1 MTYREQYEAWLRDF
15 ADDAATVAELKALE
29 GNEKEIEDR
38 FYTELSFGTAG
49 MRGVLGAGTNRMNLY
64 NVRRATKGFAD
75 YINSQDPEYAKRG
88 VVIAY
93 DSRRMSPEFA
103 KAAAL
108 VLCNEGINVCLFDEL
123 RPVPVLSYAVRH
135 LNAIAGIVITASHNP
150 PQYNG
155 YKVYWE
161 DGAQMPPEYADQV
174 LALIRK
180 NAYQDAVEMDE
191 KKALESGLLKI
202 IGKKEIDDDYIADVK
217 TLSVQPELMQTA
229 GKELKI
235 VYTPLH
241 GSGNKPVRRILAEIG
256 IENVYIVKEQELPDP
271 NFSTIKVPNPE
282 DPAAFAMAM
291 KLADEVG
298 ADCIFGTDPD
308 CDRVGIAV
316 KDNEGKYYLMTGNQ
330 IGCTLLYYILMSR
343 KALGTIPANGAVVK
357 SVVSTELARKIAAG
371 FGLVCF
377 DTLTGFKWIA
387 EKIQQFED
395 KGDHTFVFGFEE
407 SYGFLSSTFV
417 RDKDGVNAS
426 LLIAEAA
433 AWAKTQGKTL
443 YDILQEIYKTF
454 GYYVEK
460 VVSVTLPGKDGVA
473 KMQSIMKSLR
483 TDAPKE
489 LAGKKVLAVRDYL
502 AGTRTDLATGATEAA
517 GLPKSDVLYFELE
530 NDAWVCI
537 RPSGTE
543 PKIKLYVNTNAD
555 NAEKSAAENEAL
567 VEACKAIMQ

>member
-1 MTYREQYEAWLRDF
+1 MGYREEYQKWLEAF
-15 ADDAATVAELKALE
+15 AADKETVSELLSIKDD
-29 GNEKEIEDR
+29 EKEIEDR
-38 FYTELSFGTAG
+38 FYTELAFGTAG

-75 YINSQDPEYAKRG
+75 YINAGDPSYRTRG

-103 KAAAL
+103 KSAAL
-108 VLCNEGINVCLFDEL
+108 VLAHEGIRAYLFDEL

-135 LNAIAGIVITASHNP
+135 LHAIAGIVITASHNP

-174 LALIRK
+174 LAMIRS
-180 NAYQDAVEMDE
+180 NQYQDAVEMDE
-191 KKALESGLLKI
+191 QEALKAGLLRI
-202 IGKKEIDDDYIADVK
+202 IGNAEVDDDYIAQER
-217 TLSVQPELMQTA
+217 TLSVQPELMKKA

-241 GSGNKPVRRILAEIG
+241 GSGNKPVRRILREIG
-256 IENVYIVKEQELPDP
+256 IENVFVVKEQELPDP
-271 NFSTIKVPNPE
+271 NFSTVRVPNPE
-282 DPAAFAMAM
+282 DPAAFTLAM

-316 KDNEGKYYLMTGNQ
+316 KDDKGQYYLMTGNQ
-330 IGCTLLYYILMSR
+330 IGSTLLYYILKSR
-343 KALGTIPANGAVVK
+343 EALGTLPADGAVCK
-357 SVVSTELARKIAAG
+357 SVVSTELARKIAES

-387 EKIQQFED
+387 NKIQQFEEN
-395 KGDHTFVFGFEE
+395 KDHTFIFGFEE

-433 AWAKTQGKTL
+433 AWAKTQNKTL
-443 YDILQEIYKTF
+443 YDILQEIYKTY

-473 KMQSIMKSLR
+473 KMQEIMRNLR
-483 TDAPKE
+483 ANPPKT
-489 LAGKKVLAVRDYL
+489 LAGKSVLATRDYL
-502 AGTRTDLATGATEAA
+502 AGTRTDQAGDVTPA

-530 NDAWVCI
+530 GGNWVCI

-555 NAEKSAAENEAL
+555 NEAVSHALNDSL
-567 VEACKAIMQ
+567 VDACKKLLA

>member
-1 MTYREQYEAWLRDF
+1 MDVKAEYTRWCTDPVFDEA
-15 ADDAATVAELKALE
+15 THAELRSISD
-29 GNEKEIEDR
+29 EKEIE
-38 FYTELSFGTAG
+38 EKKKKNLSFGTG
-49 MRGVLGAGTNRMNLY
+49 GLRGVIGAGTNRMNLY
-64 NVRRATKGFAD
+64 TVGKATQGLAD
-75 YINSQDPEYAKRG
+75 FIRTQTQSGSVA
-88 VVIAY
+88 IAY

-103 KAAAL
+103 MRAACILAANGIKAY
-108 VLCNEGINVCLFDEL
+108 LFESL
-123 RPVPVLSYAVRH
+123 RPTPELSFAVRFLH
-135 LNAIAGIVITASHNP
+135 ATAGIVITASHNP

-155 YKVYWE
+155 DKVYWE
-161 DGAQMPPEYADQV
+161 DGAQMPREYADQV
-174 LALIRK
+174 LKCIRA
-180 NAYQDAVEMDE
+180 NRYQDAVEMDE
-191 KKALESGLLKI
+191 AAAKEAGLLKI
-202 IGKKEIDDDYIADVK
+202 IGHKEVDDDYIADVK
-217 TLSVQPELMQTA
+217 TLSVQPELMRTA
-229 GKELKI
+229 GKALKI

-241 GSGNKPVRRILAEIG
+241 GSGNKPVRRILKEIG
-256 IENVYIVKEQELPDP
+256 IENVYVVREQELPDP

-316 KDNEGKYYLMTGNQ
+316 KDHEGKYYLMTGNQ
-330 IGCTLLYYILMSR
+330 IGCVLLYYILKSR
-343 KALGTIPANGAVVK
+343 QALCTLPADGAVVK
-357 SVVSTELARKIAAG
+357 SVVSTELARKIAEHY
-371 FGLVCF
+371 GLTCM

-387 EKIQQFED
+387 EKIQQFEE

-443 YDILQEIYKTF
+443 YDILQEIYATY

-473 KMQSIMKSLR
+473 KMKAIMKNLR
-483 TDAPKE
+483 ENPPQA
-489 LAGKKVLAVRDYL
+489 LAGKAVLAVRDYL
-502 AGTRTDLATGATEAA
+502 AGTRTDAQGNVTPA
-517 GLPKSDVLYFELE
+517 GLPQSDVLYFELE
-530 NDAWVCI
+530 NGEWVCI

-543 PKIKLYVNTNAD
+543 PKIKLYVNTNASD
-555 NAEKSAAENEAL
+555 AKTSEASNAAL
-567 VEACKAIMQ
+567 VEACKALMQ

>member
-1 MTYREQYEAWLRDF
+1 MY
-15 ADDAATVAELKALE
+15 V
-29 GNEKEIEDR
+29 
-38 FYTELSFGTAG
+38 
-49 MRGVLGAGTNRMNLY
+49 
-64 NVRRATKGFAD
+64 
-75 YINSQDPEYAKRG
+75 
-88 VVIAY
+88 
-93 DSRRMSPEFA
+93 
-103 KAAAL
+103 
-108 VLCNEGINVCLFDEL
+108 
-123 RPVPVLSYAVRH
+123 
-135 LNAIAGIVITASHNP
+135 
-150 PQYNG
+150 
-155 YKVYWE
+155 
-161 DGAQMPPEYADQV
+161 
-174 LALIRK
+174 
-180 NAYQDAVEMDE
+180 
-191 KKALESGLLKI
+191 
-202 IGKKEIDDDYIADVK
+202 
-217 TLSVQPELMQTA
+217 
-229 GKELKI
+229 
-235 VYTPLH
+235 
-241 GSGNKPVRRILAEIG
+241 
-256 IENVYIVKEQELPDP
+256 VKEQELPDP

-316 KDNEGKYYLMTGNQ
+316 KDNEGKYYLMSGNQ
-330 IGCTLLYYILMSR
+330 IGCVLLYYILKSR
-343 KALGTIPANGAVVK
+343 QALGTIPSDGAVVK

-371 FGLVCF
+371 FGLTCF

-387 EKIQQFED
+387 EKIQQFQD

-473 KMQSIMKSLR
+473 KMQSIMKNLR
-483 TDAPKE
+483 ADAPKE
-489 LAGKKVLAVRDYL
+489 LAGLKVLAVRDYL
-502 AGTRTDLATGATEAA
+502 AGTRTDLATGAVTPA

-530 NDAWVCI
+530 RDAWVCI

-543 PKIKLYVNTNAD
+543 TKIKLYVNTNAASH
-555 NAEKSAAENEAL
+555 AESAALNEAL
-567 VEACKAIMQ
+567 VEACKAIMA

>member
-1 MTYREQYEAWLRDF
+1 MNYREEYEKWLREF
-15 ADDAATVAELKALE
+15 ADDEQTVNELRAIA
-29 GNEKEIEDR
+29 GDEKEIEDR

-64 NVRRATKGFAD
+64 NVKRATKGFSD
-75 YINSQDPEYAKRG
+75 YINQGDPEYKKRG

-103 KAAAL
+103 KASAL
-108 VLCNEGINVCLFDEL
+108 VLAHEGIRAFLFDEL
-123 RPVPVLSYAVRH
+123 RPVPILSYAVRH
-135 LNAIAGIVITASHNP
+135 LHAIAGIVITASHNP

-174 LALIRK
+174 LACIRA
-180 NAYQDAVEMDE
+180 NRYQDAVEMDE
-191 KKALESGLLKI
+191 EEAKAAGLLKI
-202 IGKKEIDDDYIADVK
+202 IGHAEVDDDYIAQER
-217 TLSVQPELMQTA
+217 TLSVQPELMKKA

-235 VYTPLH
+235 VYTPIH
-241 GSGNKPVRRILAEIG
+241 GSGNKPVRRILKEIG
-256 IENVYIVKEQELPDP
+256 IENVYVVKEQELPDP
-271 NFSTIKVPNPE
+271 NFTTVRVPNPE
-282 DPAAFAMAM
+282 DPAAFTLAM

-316 KDNEGKYYLMTGNQ
+316 KDDEGKYYLMTGNQ
-330 IGCTLLYYILMSR
+330 IGSTLLYYILKSR
-343 KALGTIPANGAVVK
+343 QALGTLPANGAVVK
-357 SVVSTELARKIAAG
+357 SVVSTELARKIAES

-387 EKIQQFED
+387 NKIQQFED
-395 KGDHTFVFGFEE
+395 TGDHTFIFGFEE

-443 YDILQEIYKTF
+443 YDILQEIYKTY

-473 KMQSIMKSLR
+473 KMQEIMKHLR
-483 TDAPKE
+483 QEPPKE

-502 AGTRTDLATGATEAA
+502 VGKRTAMDGTVTPAD
-517 GLPKSDVLYFELE
+517 LPKSDVLYFELE
-530 NDAWVCI
+530 GGAWVCI

-543 PKIKLYVNTNAD
+543 PKIKLYVNTNAKEAD
-555 NAEKSAAENEAL
+555 VSAKENEAL
-567 VEACKAIMQ
+567 VEASKAIMA

>member
-1 MTYREQYEAWLRDF
+1 MGYLEEYKKWLQEF
-15 ADDAATVAELKALE
+15 AKDNETVKQLKDIADNL
-29 GNEKEIEDR
+29 KEIEDR
-38 FYTELSFGTAG
+38 FYTELAFGTAG
-49 MRGVLGAGTNRMNLY
+49 MRGVLGAGTNRMNIY

-75 YINSQDPEYAKRG
+75 YINEGDPSYRERG

-93 DSRRMSPEFA
+93 DSRRMSAEFA
-103 KAAAL
+103 KSAAL
-108 VLCNEGINVCLFDEL
+108 VLAHEGIRAFLFDEL
-123 RPVPVLSYAVRH
+123 RPVPILSYAVRH
-135 LNAIAGIVITASHNP
+135 LHAIAGIVITASHNP

-161 DGAQMPPEYADQV
+161 DGAQMPPEYADKV
-174 LALIRK
+174 LEKIRANK
-180 NAYQDAVEMDE
+180 YEDAVEMDE
-191 KKALESGLLKI
+191 QAAKDAGLLKI
-202 IGKKEIDDDYIADVK
+202 IGHAEVDDDYIK
-217 TLSVQPELMQTA
+217 EERTLSVQPELMQKA

-241 GSGNKPVRRILAEIG
+241 GSGNKPVRRILKEIG
-256 IENVYIVKEQELPDP
+256 IENVYVVKEQELPDP
-271 NFSTIKVPNPE
+271 NFSTVKVPNPE
-282 DPAAFAMAM
+282 DPAAFTLAM

-330 IGCTLLYYILMSR
+330 IGSTLLYYILKSR
-343 KALGTIPANGAVVK
+343 QALGTLPKDGAVCK
-357 SVVSTELARKIAAG
+357 SVVSTELARKIAES

-387 EKIQQFED
+387 NKIQQFQED
-395 KGDHTFVFGFEE
+395 HSHTFVFGFEE

-433 AWAKTQGKTL
+433 AWAKSQGKTL
-443 YDILQEIYKTF
+443 YDILQEIYKTY

-460 VVSVTLPGKDGVA
+460 VVSVTLPGKDGLT
-473 KMQSIMKSLR
+473 KMQEIMKSLR
-483 TDAPKE
+483 ANPPKE
-489 LAGKKVLAVRDYL
+489 LADEKVLAVRDYL
-502 AGTRTDLATGATEAA
+502 VGTRTDAEGNVTPA

-530 NDAWVCI
+530 NGNWVCI

-543 PKIKLYVNTNAD
+543 PKIKLYVNTNAKEE
-555 NAEKSAAENEAL
+555 AEAHKTNDEL
-567 VEACKAIMQ
+567 VEACKKLLA